1 MFRNIILGSTQWEE
15 TKDVYNNV
23 DCYASNRYNCSSMTA
38 LLRALLIN
46 RVSDSLPS
54 PNVDFCL
61 SNRLTESNTPGENA
75 RNTIHRMGYDYSDKN
90 YLQIVSC
97 DRGLFVDC
105 KDTILEMINSTGAKF
120 IEVEKVRIFFKKVMN
135 VLCFI
140 NPENKSSIVIF
151 EDKGIDYFH
160 YLLSGI
166 PVFIPWFFQGE
177 NAVTESDTRLL
188 STLTKR
194 TSEEFLRELDR
205 VADENDIRTKKLTIY
220 LNNFEKSFAEKRI
233 NTVKSDIDRIM
244 SDIES
249 YKNMLSDLISRKK
262 EKDLILLGL
271 DSKLNSVESKVLDY
285 FKSNPNIELIRVRDG
300 KLQFVS
306 FGHIEC
312 FNEDFAETSIENR
325 NSIIYDYST
334 QGNDDTWRL
343 FSAIFIDNRIKI
355 RTIACYELDISRNKV
370 TGLSHF
376 SYPKKFDTYLPN
388 THIDEYNCLGDYE
401 VMMHEALIKED
412 IIMCI
417 ELCIMSSKSINLGDS
432 PVMRKFIP
440 RITNGYKCLELPDGT
455 VTDFKGAL
463 KYLKEES

>member
-1 MFRNIILGSTQWEE
+1 MFRNIILGLTQWEE
-15 TKDVYNNV
+15 TKDIYNDV
-23 DCYASNRYNCSSMTA
+23 DCYALNKYNCNSMTA

-46 RVSDSLPS
+46 RTSDSLPS
-54 PNVDFCL
+54 PNVNFCL

-75 RNTIHRMGYDYSDKN
+75 RNTMYNMAYCYNDEN
-90 YLQIVSC
+90 YLQVISC
-97 DRGLFVDC
+97 SCGLFVDC
-105 KDTILEMINSTGAKF
+105 KDTILKRINSTDAKF

-140 NPENKSSIVIF
+140 DPENKSSIVIF

-160 YLLSGI
+160 YLLSGV

-205 VADENDIRTKKLTIY
+205 VADENDVRANKLTIY

-271 DSKLNSVESKVLDY
+271 DSKLNKTESKVLDY

-325 NSIIYDYST
+325 SSIIYDYST
-334 QGNDDTWRL
+334 MSNDDTYRV
-343 FSAIFIDNRIKI
+343 FSAIFMDNKIKI
-355 RTIACYELDISRNKV
+355 RTIACYELNILHNNVK
-370 TGLSHF
+370 GLSHF

-388 THIDEYNCLGDYE
+388 THIDEYSCLGDYE

-440 RITNGYKCLELPDGT
+440 YITNGYKCLELPDGT

-463 KYLKEES
+463 KYLEEES